1 MGQSPIKNLTSDN
14 SLKESGS
21 CPFSF
26 MNEVVLEAKQ
36 ITKVFPET
44 IANKNINFSLRKGE
58 IHALLG
64 ENGAGKTTLM
74 NILYGIYMP
83 SSGEIFVN
91 GKRAVIKSPL
101 DAIKL
106 GIGMIHQH
114 FMLVDTL
121 TVLEN
126 IVLGLKDYGFVL
138 NKKAVKEKLK
148 GIENLYSLS
157 VDPDLYV
164 WQTTVGQQQKIEIIK
179 VLFRGANIL
188 ILDEPTAVLT
198 PQETESL
205 FNILKR
211 MKKDGKSI
219 IFITHKLE
227 EVMQIADTITIL
239 RKGEVVKTIP
249 KDKATKKELAQLMV
263 GELQVCN
270 FTKKRKKEDEIILD
284 IKNLIV
290 YSEKGTKS
298 LKGIDLKIK
307 KGEIFGI
314 AGISGN
320 GQKELVQ
327 TIAGLKKASQ
337 GTIIFNGV
345 DITNKHP
352 RFISR
357 QGINYIPADR
367 LAMGVAANLSTI
379 DNAIM
384 RRYYRFPLC
393 KRGIMNYLKALA
405 YTRMMAKAYKIKLD
419 NPFAPIKLLSGGNM
433 QKLILAREILENPK
447 LLIASYPTRGLDI
460 ASTQFFRQKLIDI
473 SNKGKTIILV
483 SEDLDEIISLSDRI
497 AVMYEGTIMGILD
510 TKEADRS
517 KLGLMMAGETV

>member
-1 MGQSPIKNLTSDN
+1 MEEI
-14 SLKESGS
+14 
-21 CPFSF
+21 
-26 MNEVVLEAKQ
+26 VLETRN
-36 ITKVFPET
+36 ITKIFPET
-44 IANKNINFSLRKGE
+44 IANKNISFKLKKGE

-83 SSGEIFVN
+83 TNGEIFIN
-91 GKRAVIKSPL
+91 GQKVTIKSPL
-101 DAIKL
+101 DAIRL

-114 FMLVDTL
+114 FMLVETL

-126 IVLGLKDYGFVL
+126 IILGLKEYGFVI
-138 NKKAVKEKLK
+138 NKRAVKEKLK
-148 GIENLYSLS
+148 EIERLYSLK
-157 VDPDLYV
+157 VEPNVKV
-164 WQTTVGQQQKIEIIK
+164 WQTTVGEQQKIEIIK

-198 PQETESL
+198 PQETQGL
-205 FNILKR
+205 FKILKK
-211 MKKDGKSI
+211 MKDDGKSI

-227 EVMQIADTITIL
+227 EVMQIADTITVL
-239 RKGEVVKTIP
+239 RKGEVIKTLP
-249 KDKATKKELAQLMV
+249 KDKTTKSELAQLMV
-263 GELQVCN
+263 GETQTCDFLR
-270 FTKKRKKEDEIILD
+270 KRKETDETILS
-284 IKNLIV
+284 IKGLTV
-290 YSEKGTKS
+290 YSDKGTKS
-298 LKGIDLKIK
+298 LKGVDLDVKR
-307 KGEIFGI
+307 GEILGI

-327 TIAGLKKASQ
+327 TIAGLKKVAE
-337 GTIIFNGV
+337 GKIIFNGV

-357 QGINYIPADR
+357 LGINYIPADR
-367 LAMGVAANLSTI
+367 LAMGVAPNLSSI

-384 RRYYRFPLC
+384 RRYYRFPLS
-393 KRGIMNYLKALA
+393 KRGIMNYTKALA

-460 ASTQFFRQKLIDI
+460 ASTQFFRQKLIEI
-473 SNKGKTIILV
+473 ANKGKTIILV
-483 SEDLDEIISLSDRI
+483 SEDLDEILSLSDRI
-497 AVMYEGTIMGILD
+497 AVMYEGRIVGIMDAEKADKNTI
-510 TKEADRS
+510 
-517 KLGLMMAGETV
+517 GLMMAGAKA

>member
-1 MGQSPIKNLTSDN
+1 MD
-14 SLKESGS
+14 
-21 CPFSF
+21 
-26 MNEVVLEAKQ
+26 EVVLETKN

-44 IANKNINFSLRKGE
+44 IANKNISFKLKRGE
-58 IHALLG
+58 IHAFLG

-83 SSGEIFVN
+83 TSGDIFIN
-91 GKRAVIKSPL
+91 GKKVLIKSPL

-126 IVLGLKDYGFVL
+126 IVLGLKEYGFVI
-138 NKKAVKEKLK
+138 NKKVAKEKLK
-148 GIENLYSLS
+148 EIESLYSLK
-157 VDPDLYV
+157 VEPDVKV
-164 WQTTVGQQQKIEIIK
+164 WQTTVGEQQKIEIIK
-179 VLFRGANIL
+179 VLFRGADIL

-198 PQETESL
+198 PQETQSL
-205 FNILKR
+205 FKILKK
-211 MKKDGKSI
+211 MKKDNKSI

-227 EVMQIADTITIL
+227 EVMQIADNITVL
-239 RKGEVVKTIP
+239 RKGEVVKTVP
-249 KDKATKKELAQLMV
+249 KEQTTKSELAELMV
-263 GELQVCN
+263 GEIQVCD
-270 FTKKRKKEDEIILD
+270 FSRKRKKSREILLSIRNLTVHSDKSAKSIKEVSLD
-284 IKNLIV
+284 V
-290 YSEKGTKS
+290 E
-298 LKGIDLKIK
+298 
-307 KGEIFGI
+307 KGEILGI

-327 TIAGLKKASQ
+327 TIAGLKKAAR
-337 GTIIFNGV
+337 GKIIFDGN

-352 RFISR
+352 RFISKI
-357 QGINYIPADR
+357 GINYIPADR
-367 LAMGVAANLSTI
+367 LAMGVAPNLSTT

-384 RRYYRFPLC
+384 RRYYRFPLS
-393 KRGIMNYLKALA
+393 KKGIMNYRKALA
-405 YTRMMAKAYKIKLD
+405 YTLMMAKAYKIKLD

-483 SEDLDEIISLSDRI
+483 SEDLDEVLSLSDRV
-497 AVMYEGTIMGILD
+497 AVMYEGKIVAIVD
-510 TKEADRS
+510 PKQVD
-517 KLGLMMAGETV
+517 KNKIGLIMAGASA

>member
-1 MGQSPIKNLTSDN
+1 MEEI
-14 SLKESGS
+14 
-21 CPFSF
+21 
-26 MNEVVLEAKQ
+26 VLETRN
-36 ITKVFPET
+36 ITKIFPET
-44 IANKNINFSLRKGE
+44 IANKNISFKLKKGE

-83 SSGEIFVN
+83 TNGEIFIN
-91 GKRAVIKSPL
+91 GQKVTIKSPL

-114 FMLVDTL
+114 FMLVETL

-126 IVLGLKDYGFVL
+126 IILGLKEYGFVI
-138 NKKAVKEKLK
+138 NKRAVKEKLK
-148 GIENLYSLS
+148 EIEHLYSLK
-157 VDPDLYV
+157 VEPNVKV
-164 WQTTVGQQQKIEIIK
+164 WQTTVGEQQKIEIIK

-198 PQETESL
+198 PQETQGL
-205 FNILKR
+205 FKILKK
-211 MKKDGKSI
+211 MKDDGKSI

-227 EVMQIADTITIL
+227 EVMQIADTITVL
-239 RKGEVVKTIP
+239 RKGEVIKTLP
-249 KDKATKKELAQLMV
+249 KDKTTKSELAQLMV
-263 GELQVCN
+263 GETQACDFLR
-270 FTKKRKKEDEIILD
+270 KRKETNETILS
-284 IKNLIV
+284 IKGLIV
-290 YSEKGTKS
+290 YSDKGTKS
-298 LKGIDLKIK
+298 LKGVDLDVK
-307 KGEIFGI
+307 KGEILGI

-327 TIAGLKKASQ
+327 TIAGLKKVAE
-337 GTIIFNGV
+337 GKIIFSGV

-357 QGINYIPADR
+357 LGINYIPADR
-367 LAMGVAANLSTI
+367 LAMGVAPNLSSI

-384 RRYYRFPLC
+384 RRYYRFPLS
-393 KRGIMNYLKALA
+393 KRGIMNHTKALA

-460 ASTQFFRQKLIDI
+460 ASTQFFRQKLIEI
-473 SNKGKTIILV
+473 ANKGKTIILV
-483 SEDLDEIISLSDRI
+483 SEDLDEILSLSDRI
-497 AVMYEGTIMGILD
+497 AVMYEGRIVGIMD
-510 TKEADRS
+510 AEEAD
-517 KLGLMMAGETV
+517 KNTIGLMMAGAKA